1 MPQATPNTE
10 KLDEHLLEV
19 VRALHGAVKQGVS
32 HTDDPKLVDKAITDC
47 KEILDEIMAGHVK
60 EWLN

>member
-47 KEILDEIMAGHVK
+47 KEILDEIMAGQVK